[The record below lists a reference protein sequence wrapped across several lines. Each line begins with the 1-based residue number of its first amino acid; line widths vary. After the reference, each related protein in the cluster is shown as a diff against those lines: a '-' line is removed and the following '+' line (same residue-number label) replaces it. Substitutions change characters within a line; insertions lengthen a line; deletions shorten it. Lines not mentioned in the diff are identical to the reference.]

1 MGSFRNRR
9 RGVGLLP
16 GIVGSAV
23 TVCAAAL
30 LFVGIAGSSSAAYPV
45 QTGPLAVTSGNLA
58 PGETAT
64 LAGGGFAPGAPV
76 TVSVY
81 STPVLLATTT
91 ADATGAIR
99 VTVTLPAD
107 LAAGQ
112 HHVEAV
118 GPAPGGGT
126 NTLTVAFTVTGS
138 SGGALSNTGFPGI
151 LALSAAGILL
161 IAGGLLVF
169 AGRRRRRA

>member
-1 MGSFRNRR
+1 MASFRDRR
-9 RGVGLLP
+9 RGARLLR

-23 TVCAAAL
+23 TVCAAAV
-30 LFVGIAGSSSAAYPV
+30 LFVGIAGPSSAAYPV
-45 QTGPLAVTSGNLA
+45 QTGPLVVTSGQLA
-58 PGETAT
+58 PGASAT
-64 LAGGGFAPGAPV
+64 LSGGGFAPGAPV

-91 ADATGAIR
+91 ADATGTIR
-99 VTVTLPAD
+99 VTVTLPVD

-126 NTLTVAFTVTGS
+126 NTLTIAFTVTSS
-138 SGGALSNTGFPGI
+138 SGGALSYTGFPGT
-151 LALSAAGILL
+151 LAVSAAAVLL